1 MNKIIFHIGYPRTG
15 STYLQ
20 EKVFPKINN
29 INFIGKPFKS
39 IDSKI
44 FYNFDGNLIDDR
56 FELSKKV
63 INLIK

>member
-15 STYLQ
+15 TTYLQ

-39 IDSKI
+39 INSKI
-44 FYNFDGNLIDDR
+44 FYNG
-56 FELSKKV
+56 V
-63 INLIK
+63 